1 MALLVNGEKVKDAV
15 IRKEVERL
23 RPDYEKTF
31 ADMDPKEREAQLIDW
46 SRENIVERTLLRQ
59 EIKNN
64 ESDMPNDQLESIL
77 ARLKKKYEDP
87 QELYKDFDAEDD
99 EKIKELLE
107 LILKTERKFSEL
119 YKELPKPSQAE
130 IEKFYKENK
139 EQFRTA
145 EQVRAAHIVKY
156 VDWQSDEATAY
167 NAIRQAQ
174 EQIKNG
180 TPFEIVVDKYTDGPD
195 SGKSFYY
202 FTKGDDVE
210 EFEDVIFNLGVGQ
223 VSDIFRTRFGFHIA
237 KVYERKP
244 GEIAGLKEV
253 RSQIADELEEQMRQQ
268 VVEEFIDQLKSKAK
282 IEEE

>member
-1 MALLVNGEKVKDAV
+1 MTLLVNGEKVEDTV

-31 ADMDPKEREAQLIDW
+31 ADMDPKERETQLLDW
-46 SRENIVERTLLRQ
+46 CKENVIERTLLKQ
-59 EIKNN
+59 EIRGIENAIPTDKLNT
-64 ESDMPNDQLESIL
+64 IL
-77 ARLKKKYEDP
+77 NRLKKEYEYP
-87 QELYKDFDAEDD
+87 QELYKDFDAEGD
-99 EKIKELLE
+99 EKIKEVVE
-107 LILKTERKFSEL
+107 LILKTEQRFSEL

-130 IEKFYKENK
+130 IEKFYEENK

-145 EQVRAAHIVKY
+145 DQIRAAHIVKY
-156 VDWQSDEATAY
+156 VDWQSDEAAAY

-180 TPFEIVVDKYTDGPD
+180 TPFELVVDKYTDDPD
-195 SGKSFYY
+195 SGNSFCYL
-202 FTKGDDVE
+202 TKGEDVE

-244 GEIAGLKEV
+244 GEIASLKEV
-253 RSQIADELEEQMRQQ
+253 KSQISDELEEQMRQQ
-268 VVEEFIDQLKSKAK
+268 VVEEFIDQLKNKAK
-282 IEEE
+282 IEEI